1 MSFLI
6 LFRGITRP
14 TLPSP
19 SPRAAGGR
27 TGHHL
32 PQIASAARTYLGLIE
47 YHLSEVSANEPILT
61 EIRRDS
67 EVTRCLAIFAVEKLC
82 RFEHEERQ

>member
-1 MSFLI
+1 MPKNWQRRSSVTI
-6 LFRGITRP
+6 A
-14 TLPSP
+14 
-19 SPRAAGGR
+19 RAAGER
-27 TGHHL
+27 TGHRL
-32 PQIASAARTYLGLIE
+32 PQIAASRPYLELIE